1 METIFM
7 NTEISNAIEPHRF
20 RLTLADKLNLKD
32 PNKNTALA
40 NLSMHC
46 TWKNIKSKIIN
57 ITTINVKSLL
67 QIGMIILFS
76 LMDQI
81 LFQVFKIILSTL
93 LKNMKL

>member
-1 METIFM
+1 M
-7 NTEISNAIEPHRF
+7 NTENSNAIEPHRF
-20 RLTLADKLNLKD
+20 SLTLADKLNLKD
-32 PNKNTALA
+32 PNKNIALA
-40 NLSMHC
+40 NLSMHY
-46 TWKNIKSKIIN
+46 TWKNIKSTIIN